1 LQIDCPPHP
10 SSGDL
15 LSTTFDALIAPQRR
29 DAEKS
34 LVKSICYAKLIRR
47 VARFAEREGEGMA
60 CVFDKFQAGCVKKGE
75 LMPAPPL
82 R

>member
-1 LQIDCPPHP
+1 LI
-10 SSGDL
+10 L
-15 LSTTFDALIAPQRR
+15 LAIFQEINHF
-29 DAEKS
+29 
-34 LVKSICYAKLIRR
+34 IFHIRR